1 MAEGDYRSQLPVL
14 AGQRGGLPAVSG
26 PAASNQ
32 QQAFAQQPQ
41 PQATANPSDG
51 FQAEPP
57 ISFVID
63 PQNVRERIVDYLGAV
78 LARCWI
84 DPNLMEELDKAPH
97 RALRHI
103 GIVLPDEFDLRVERP
118 HRDRPRLVVY
128 ECNQERTFKRRICYL
143 QLIMMAGK

>member
-1 MAEGDYRSQLPVL
+1 MSQSDYRAQLPVV
-14 AGQRGGLPAVSG
+14 AGTRGGLPALVG
-26 PAASNQ
+26 QPAPRE
-32 QQAFAQQPQ
+32 QAAGQSQGSQ
-41 PQATANPSDG
+41 SQSDA
-51 FQAEPP
+51 FEAEPP

-97 RALRHI
+97 RALRRI
-103 GIVLPDEFDLRVERP
+103 GILLPDEFDLRVERP

>member
-1 MAEGDYRSQLPVL
+1 MSLGDYRAQLPVV
-14 AGQRGGLPAVSG
+14 AGTRGGLPALVG
-26 PAASNQ
+26 QPAPRD
-32 QQAFAQQPQ
+32 QAAAPQ
-41 PQATANPSDG
+41 PGAQSQSDQ
-51 FQAEPP
+51 FEAEPP

-84 DPNLMEELDKAPH
+84 DPNLMDELDKAPH

-103 GIVLPDEFDLRVERP
+103 GILLPDEFDLRVERP

>member
-1 MAEGDYRSQLPVL
+1 MSQGDYRAQLPVV
-14 AGQRGGLPAVSG
+14 AGTRGGLPALAG
-26 PAASNQ
+26 QPAPREQVAPQ
-32 QQAFAQQPQ
+32 QSAGQSQ
-41 PQATANPSDG
+41 SDQ
-51 FQAEPP
+51 FEAEPP

-84 DPNLMEELDKAPH
+84 DPNLMDELDKAPH

-103 GIVLPDEFDLRVERP
+103 GILLPDEFDLRVERP

>member
-1 MAEGDYRSQLPVL
+1 MAQGDYRSQLPVVSG
-14 AGQRGGLPAVSG
+14 ARGGLPALI
-26 PAASNQ
+26 
-32 QQAFAQQPQ
+32 
-41 PQATANPSDG
+41 PQAALSQDQATNTSASQQGAAATAEA
-51 FQAEPP
+51 FQTEPP

-84 DPNLMEELDKAPH
+84 DPNLMDELDKAPH

>member
-1 MAEGDYRSQLPVL
+1 MSQSDYRAQLPVV
-14 AGQRGGLPAVSG
+14 AGMRGGLPALAGQSA
-26 PAASNQ
+26 PREQAAAQ
-32 QQAFAQQPQ
+32 QQGPQ
-41 PQATANPSDG
+41 TQSDQ
-51 FQAEPP
+51 FEAEPP

-103 GIVLPDEFDLRVERP
+103 GILLPDEFDLRVERP

-128 ECNQERTFKRRICYL
+128 ECTQERTVKRRICYL

>member
-1 MAEGDYRSQLPVL
+1 MAEGEYRAQLPVV
-14 AGQRGGLPAVSG
+14 AGMRGGLPAVSG
-26 PAASNQ
+26 PPASY
-32 QQAFAQQPQ
+32 QQASS
-41 PQATANPSDG
+41 ANPAQEQPAAALSDG

-84 DPNLMEELDKAPH
+84 DPNLMDELDKAPH

-118 HRDRPRLVVY
+118 HRDRPRLVLY

>member
-1 MAEGDYRSQLPVL
+1 MSQGDYRAQMPVV
-14 AGQRGGLPAVSG
+14 AGIRGGLPALVGQPAPREQAAPQQTG
-26 PAASNQ
+26 PQ
-32 QQAFAQQPQ
+32 TQ
-41 PQATANPSDG
+41 SDQ
-51 FQAEPP
+51 FEAEPP

-103 GIVLPDEFDLRVERP
+103 GILLPDEFDLRVERP

>member
-1 MAEGDYRSQLPVL
+1 MAEGDYRSQLPVVSG
-14 AGQRGGLPAVSG
+14 ARGGLPAVAG
-26 PAASNQ
+26 QPASTQ
-32 QQAFAQQPQ
+32 QSDYQQS
-41 PQATANPSDG
+41 PQAQPSSAASDG
-51 FQAEPP
+51 FQTEPP

>member
-1 MAEGDYRSQLPVL
+1 MAEGEYRAQLPVVS
-14 AGQRGGLPAVSG
+14 GMRGGLPAVSG
-26 PAASNQ
+26 PSQSYQ
-32 QQAFAQQPQ
+32 QQASAQPSQPQ
-41 PQATANPSDG
+41 SAANASDA

-84 DPNLMEELDKAPH
+84 DPNLMEELDKAPN

>member
-1 MAEGDYRSQLPVL
+1 MAQDDFRAQLPVVSNARGGLPVL
-14 AGQRGGLPAVSG
+14 AGPWAPHQEHPSKQSVPPQSEQ
-26 PAASNQ
+26 ASAD
-32 QQAFAQQPQ
+32 AFH
-41 PQATANPSDG
+41 T
-51 FQAEPP
+51 EPP

-63 PQNVRERIVDYLGAV
+63 PHNVRERIVDYLGAV

-84 DPNLMEELDKAPH
+84 DPNLMDELDKAPH

-103 GIVLPDEFDLRVERP
+103 GILLPDEFDLRVERP
-118 HRDRPRLVVY
+118 HRDRPRLVLY